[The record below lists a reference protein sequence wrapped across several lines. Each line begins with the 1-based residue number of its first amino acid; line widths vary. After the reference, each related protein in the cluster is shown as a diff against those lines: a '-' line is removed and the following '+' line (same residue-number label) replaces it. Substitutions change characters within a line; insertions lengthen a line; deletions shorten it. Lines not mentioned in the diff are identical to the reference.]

1 MVTVSAPGKLMLL
14 GEHAVV
20 YGQPCLVTAINRRL
34 TVSMEQRDDGEVD
47 IEAPDASDTR
57 FVEKAITAGCAAWG
71 IVHHGLSI
79 KTQSELG
86 MYGLGSSAAVTVAT
100 LQALATLFQK
110 TVQKKELFRVAKQ
123 VVVDVQGMGSGFDVA
138 ASIWGGTLYFAD
150 WGKTIGEIHARY
162 RESNDQTISAMPLV
176 VGYTGTKA
184 DTVSLVADVAK
195 KKAQYPEKVD
205 RIFQAIGTLV
215 TQAKDIIV
223 KKDWERLGT
232 LFTFNQEYLRDLGVS
247 TQRLEDLISAAKQA
261 GALGAKLSGAGGG
274 DCMIGIV
281 TRDKRDATRK
291 AIEQVGGQNLDVKT
305 GAEGVRMETI

>member
-1 MVTVSAPGKLMLL
+1 M

-34 TVSMEQRDDGEVD
+34 TVSMEQRDDGKVD

-57 FVEKAITAGCAAWG
+57 FVEKAIIAGCAAWG

-123 VVVDVQGMGSGFDVA
+123 VVVDVQGMGSGFDVV
-138 ASIWGGTLYFAD
+138 ASILGGTLYFAD

-162 RESNDQTISAMPLV
+162 RESNDQTISFMPLV

-205 RIFQAIGTLV
+205 RIFQAITKLV
-215 TQAKDIIV
+215 EEAKSRMLEG
-223 KKDWERLGT
+223 DWERVGKLMD
-232 LFTFNQEYLRDLGVS
+232 FNQEYLRDLGVS
-247 TQRLEDLISAAKQA
+247 SEKLEALISAAKKA
-261 GALGAKLSGAGGG
+261 GAWGAKLSGAGDG
-274 DCMIGIV
+274 DCMIAIGAN
-281 TRDKRDATRK
+281 DKK
-291 AIEQVGGQNLDVKT
+291 EAIQKTITEAGGEVVDITAN
-305 GAEGVRMETI
+305 AEGVKVEL

>member
-1 MVTVSAPGKLMLL
+1 MITVSAPGKLMLL

-20 YGQPCLVTAINRRL
+20 YGQACLVTAINRRL
-34 TVSMEQRDDGEVD
+34 TVSIEQKHDGKVTID
-47 IEAPDASDTR
+47 APDVSDTR
-57 FVEKAITAGCAAWG
+57 FLEKAVAAGCAVWG
-71 IVHHGLSI
+71 IVHSGLSI
-79 KTQSELG
+79 KTKSELG
-86 MYGLGSSAAVTVAT
+86 MYGFGSSAAVTVAT

-110 TVQKKELFRVAKQ
+110 TVQKKDLFTVAKQ
-123 VVVDVQGMGSGFDVA
+123 VVVDVQGVGSGFDVA
-138 ASIWGGTLYFAD
+138 ASVWGGTLYFAD
-150 WGKTIGEIHARY
+150 LGKTIGEIHARY
-162 RESNDQTISAMPLV
+162 RESNDQTISTMPLV

-195 KKAQYPEKVD
+195 KKAQYPEKVE

-215 TQAKDIIV
+215 KQAKDVVV

-232 LFTFNQEYLRDLGVS
+232 LFNFNQEYLRDLGVS
-247 TQRLEDLISAAKQA
+247 TQRLEDLISAAKAA

-281 TRDKRDATRK
+281 TRETRDATRK

-305 GAEGVRMETI
+305 GAEGVRIEP

>member
-1 MVTVSAPGKLMLL
+1 M

-34 TVSMEQRDDGEVD
+34 TVSMEQRDDGKVG
-47 IEAPDASDTR
+47 IEAPDVSDTR

-123 VVVDVQGMGSGFDVA
+123 IVVDVQGMGSGFDVA

-162 RESNDQTISAMPLV
+162 RESNDQTISTMPLV
-176 VGYTGTKA
+176 VGYSGTKA
-184 DTVSLVADVAK
+184 NTVSLVGDVAK

-205 RIFQAIGTLV
+205 RIFQEIAKLV
-215 TQAKDIIV
+215 KEAKSRMLEG
-223 KKDWERLGT
+223 DWERVGKLMD
-232 LFTFNQEYLRDLGVS
+232 FNQEYLRDLGVS
-247 TQRLEDLISAAKQA
+247 SEKLEAMISAAKKA
-261 GALGAKLSGAGGG
+261 GAWGAKLSGAGGG
-274 DCMIGIV
+274 DCMIALHPDGVQGKLAI
-281 TRDKRDATRK
+281 AK
-291 AIEQVGGQNLDVKT
+291 AIQEVGGQVIDVH
-305 GAEGVRMETI
+305 ANAPGVRTETIL

>member
-1 MVTVSAPGKLMLL
+1 MNMITVSAPGKLMLL

-34 TVSMEQRDDGEVD
+34 TVSMEQRDDGKVD
-47 IEAPDASDTR
+47 IEAPDVSDTR
-57 FVEKAITAGCAAWG
+57 FVEEAIIAGCAAWG
-71 IVHHGLSI
+71 IMHHGLSI
-79 KTQSELG
+79 KTKSELG
-86 MYGLGSSAAVTVAT
+86 MYGFGSSAAVTVAT

-110 TVQKKELFRVAKQ
+110 TIQKKDLFTVAKH
-123 VVVDVQGMGSGFDVA
+123 VVVNVQGVGSGFDVA
-138 ASIWGGTLYFAD
+138 ASVWGGTVYFSE
-150 WGKTIGEIHARY
+150 GGNVI
-162 RESNDQTISAMPLV
+162 ESLEVDAVPII

-184 DTVSLVADVAK
+184 DTVSLVTDVAK
-195 KKAQYPEKVD
+195 KKAQYPEKVE

-215 TQAKDIIV
+215 TQAKDVIV

-247 TQRLEDLISAAKQA
+247 TQRLEDLISAAKAA

-274 DCMIGIV
+274 DCMVGIV

-305 GAEGVRMETI
+305 GAEGVRIEL

>member
-1 MVTVSAPGKLMLL
+1 MVTVSAPGKLILM

-34 TVSMEQRDDGEVD
+34 TAFMEQRDDGKVD

-71 IVHHGLSI
+71 IVHNGLSI
-79 KTQSELG
+79 RTKSELG
-86 MYGLGSSAAVTVAT
+86 MYGFGSSAAVTVAT
-100 LQALATLFQK
+100 LQALALLFQK
-110 TVQKKELFRVAKQ
+110 SVQKKELFRVAKQ
-123 VVVDVQGMGSGFDVA
+123 VVVEVQGMGSGFDVA

-150 WGKTIGEIHARY
+150 LGKTIGEIHARY
-162 RESNDQTISAMPLV
+162 RESNDQTISTMPLV

-184 DTVSLVADVAK
+184 DTMSLVADVAK

-205 RIFQAIGTLV
+205 RIFQAIAKLV
-215 TQAKDIIV
+215 KEAKARILEA
-223 KKDWERLGT
+223 DWERVGKLMD
-232 LFTFNQEYLRDLGVS
+232 FNQEYLRDLGVS
-247 TQRLEDLISAAKQA
+247 SEKLEVLISAAKKA
-261 GALGAKLSGAGGG
+261 GAWGAKLSGAGGG

-291 AIEQVGGQNLDVKT
+291 AIEQAGGHVVDVLPN
-305 GAEGVRMETI
+305 AEGVRVEI